1 MVDGAMNA
9 ETFLAYVEQC
19 LVPSLKRG
27 DIVVMDN
34 VSVHKSPRIRDAIEN
49 ARATLRYL
57 PQYSPDLNLIEIA
70 LQQIQG
76 ISAQSRRTN
85 DTRSPTSYSLVPATP
100 PCSRMCQLLQ
110 ACGLCCNMTGK
121 PSSALF

>member
-34 VSVHKSPRIRDAIEN
+34 VSVHKSPRI
-49 ARATLRYL
+49 
-57 PQYSPDLNLIEIA
+57 P
-70 LQQIQG
+70 
-76 ISAQSRRTN
+76 
-85 DTRSPTSYSLVPATP
+85 
-100 PCSRMCQLLQ
+100 
-110 ACGLCCNMTGK
+110 
-121 PSSALF
+121 

>member
-34 VSVHKSPRIRDAIEN
+34 VSVHKSPRIREAIKN

-57 PQYSPDLNLIEIA
+57 PQFLVSDELFARSCHASVRENVPTTSGMRA
-70 LQQIQG
+70 MLQYD
-76 ISAQSRRTN
+76 RET
-85 DTRSPTSYSLVPATP
+85 L
-100 PCSRMCQLLQ
+100 
-110 ACGLCCNMTGK
+110 
-121 PSSALF
+121 